1 MQGDPQ
7 LQLHV
12 RHHLRSRTWI
22 RVKAQGYLVIIGFK
36 IQTQT
41 LFLESILPNFHFSR
55 FPIFAGK
62 LECFLH
68 MEKNASAI
76 K

>member
-41 LFLESILPNFHFSR
+41 LFLINSLLKFGQ
-55 FPIFAGK
+55 AQLG
-62 LECFLH
+62 
-68 MEKNASAI
+68 
-76 K
+76 